1 MVNGV
6 VKVRERSVHATG
18 ERERERER
26 KYTLT
31 TVENNNS
38 QDLIKG
44 KCLFH
49 RRHFHLGNKGLKV
62 VSTPHIIWSVIF
74 EILVSDW
81 SI

>member
-18 ERERERER
+18 ERERER

-31 TVENNNS
+31 TVENNTS